1 MEERKRVAVIGGDA
15 RQTAAGRALARAGYE
30 VCGAEEVARA
40 DYILLPLPL
49 DEART
54 PLAALLRAA
63 AFFSSE
69 AAAETP
75 AAARKLRRVIFF
87 ISKSS

>member
-1 MEERKRVAVIGGDA
+1 MEERKRFAVIGGDA
-15 RQTAAGRALARAGYE
+15 RQAAAGRALARAGYE

-63 AFFSSE
+63 KPGALDKYGLPRSE
-69 AAAETP
+69 NHNP
-75 AAARKLRRVIFF
+75 VLVD
-87 ISKSS
+87 

>member
-63 AFFSSE
+63 KPGHWRWAGSC
-69 AAAETP
+69 
-75 AAARKLRRVIFF
+75 RRRR
-87 ISKSS
+87 SRSRGRPG